1 MVWLGGLIVLLT
13 FAGIVKKYETRMV
26 LIAGGLLMCIVS
38 GKIGAA
44 VTSFTTSM
52 VNPGLVTVIC
62 IVYGFSVVMKWTK
75 CDAHMVHLIVKP
87 LKSVKA
93 IMIPGT
99 IVITWLICIA
109 LPSAAGCAAAVGSIL
124 IPALMSAGVHP
135 AIAAGSVM
143 LGTWGGVLSPGG
155 SHNACMAKMVN
166 TDVMSIIAVHT
177 VPAIIGALVSIV
189 VFTALAIYRKEH
201 MGFHSE
207 NEIKDDDGFKVN
219 YLWAIIPILPLI
231 LLVLGSKQ
239 VGVLPAISVPQA
251 MLLGVIIAMAVT
263 RQNPG
268 EITKQ
273 FFGGMGEAFGS
284 IIGIII
290 AAGVFTAGMK
300 AIGLTDAL
308 IVAMKNSQSIAKLA
322 ASYGPFIIAIL
333 GGSGD
338 AATLAFNGAITPHA
352 KSFGMGVAQMG
363 SLAQLSGA
371 LGRTMSPVA
380 GAAIV
385 CAQIAK
391 VNPMEMSKRTAL
403 PMIVT
408 VTVIMFLLS

>member
-38 GKIGAA
+38 GKIGDA
-44 VTSFTTSM
+44 VNSFTTSM

-99 IVITWLICIA
+99 IVITWVICIA

-155 SHNACMAKMVN
+155 SHNAFMAKMLN
-166 TDVMSIIAVHT
+166 IDVMSIIAVHT

-207 NEIKDDDGFKVN
+207 NEIKDDDDFKVN
-219 YLWAIIPILPLI
+219 YLWAIIPIVPLL

-251 MLLGVIIAMAVT
+251 MLLGVIIAMVVT
-263 RQNPG
+263 RKDPG

-273 FFGGMGEAFGS
+273 FFNGMGESFGS